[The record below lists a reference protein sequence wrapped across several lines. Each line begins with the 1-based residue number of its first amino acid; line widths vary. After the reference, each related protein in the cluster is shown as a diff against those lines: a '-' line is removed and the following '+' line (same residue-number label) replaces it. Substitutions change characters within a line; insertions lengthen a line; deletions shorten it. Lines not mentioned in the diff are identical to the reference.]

1 MTQQDASLALETTA
15 DRRPPAGRTGALAL
29 RNSIGWLILGGIV
42 LLLYHSVLW
51 QLIAQWWIDE
61 NYSHGFL
68 VPLFSAFVIWE
79 NRDRL
84 RQVPA
89 QPTWRGLVVLL
100 VSLGVLFVGTAGAE
114 LFLTRTSLLGVM
126 AGLVLFFSGWPMLKQ
141 LAYPFGVLLLMIPI
155 PAIIYNQIVFPLQ
168 LLASQLAT
176 TCLQVFH
183 LVPVVREGNILILP
197 STQLEVA
204 EACSGIRSL
213 MSMLTLGVFYGYFA
227 ERKNWIRILICLA
240 IVPIAVFSNA
250 LRVIFAAV
258 AAERWGESATEGLAH
273 LTSGI
278 VLFLVATLTM
288 IGFHLLV
295 RAGVRLWKGTAP
307 APGASSPLQV
317 AAAPAGAGSRETEI
331 PVPAPDFREDFL
343 KKPALATGTA
353 KAWRLGMVV
362 AILLGCGA
370 VIHYLDRGL
379 ANLPLAQPLHNVPIA
394 IEGWQGFD
402 VPLAPRIIKAAGVDD
417 YLNRAYQQDAGA
429 ALGLYVGYYSSQRTG
444 DAIHSPRNCLPGGG
458 WQPVSAKYVSF
469 RRPDGQTAQIN
480 EYIIEKQ
487 GQREIVFYWYQ
498 SHGRI
503 IASEYWAKLYM
514 VWDAMRLNRTD
525 GALVRIDAPITGS
538 EPEVRQRTLRFTER
552 VFPALNQIIPK

>member
-1 MTQQDASLALETTA
+1 VS
-15 DRRPPAGRTGALAL
+15 
-29 RNSIGWLILGGIV
+29 WLILGGTL

-51 QLIAQWWIDE
+51 QLVAQWWIDE

-89 QPTWRGLVVLL
+89 QPTWKGLGVLL
-100 VSLGVLFVGTAGAE
+100 VSLAVLFVGTAGAE
-114 LFLTRTSLLGVM
+114 LFLTRTSLLGVL
-126 AGLVLFFSGWPMLKQ
+126 AGLVLFFSGWPMLRQ
-141 LAYPFGVLLLMIPI
+141 LAYPFGILLLMIPI

-176 TCLQVFH
+176 ICLQVFH
-183 LVPVVREGNILILP
+183 LVTVVREGNILILP

-213 MSMLTLGVFYGYFA
+213 MSMLTLSVFYGYFA
-227 ERKNWIRILICLA
+227 EKKYWIRILIGVA

-278 VLFLVATLTM
+278 VLFLVATLAM

-295 RAGVRLWKGTAP
+295 RAGARFWNRKAAP
-307 APGASSPLQV
+307 ASGASSPLQIAATQ
-317 AAAPAGAGSRETEI
+317 AAA
-331 PVPAPDFREDFL
+331 DFA

-353 KAWRLGMVV
+353 KAWRLWMVV
-362 AILLGCGA
+362 AILLVCGA
-370 VIHYLDRGL
+370 SIHYLDHGL
-379 ANLPLAQPLHNVPIA
+379 TNLPLAQPLHNVPITM
-394 IEGWQGFD
+394 EGWQGFD
-402 VPLAPRIIKAAGVDD
+402 VPLEPRIIKAAGVDD
-417 YLNRAYQQDAGA
+417 YLNRAYQQDSGA

-469 RRPDGQTAQIN
+469 RRPDGQMALIN

-525 GALVRIDAPITGS
+525 GALVRIDVPIMGS
-538 EPEVRQRTLRFTER
+538 ESEVRQRALQFTER